1 MQYLTLNTFFFA
13 ELIIISITLLSF
25 ALRLRLRAYEK
36 QTTLKILQTF
46 RKKELPFF
54 YSSGTIKQECRQTFF
69 HLRPH
74 LTLKLERH
82 AMKNLNQA
90 AKKVRFSLKKSPQN
104 LRLQLLDAEL
114 SQLLEQKS
122 DFTHLIE
129 NIVLPVF
136 TPRALKAKYNY
147 LKALNELYQ
156 TDMSSA
162 SYHLSSALKS
172 YKKLN
177 YLYEEAECYAALGH
191 IYRITGVFDVAD
203 TMYREAQKIYTT
215 LNLTAKIAETEAY
228 LGIIEISRENYNQA
242 QKYLKTAANI
252 AQTNNLTKTL
262 ADINNR
268 QGLAA
273 FLNQDH
279 KTAEK
284 FYNNALKNGTPQAQ
298 AFAAEMLSKIM
309 LKTNR
314 PDKALKYADIALNLN
329 QTLNHRA
336 GIFETLYL
344 KAEIFYLKENYNQA
358 KKILTSL
365 IQEKTPPS
373 TLYYPANAYTMLGLI
388 ELKQNNL
395 NKAKTLIKQ
404 ALDLEHAKNR
414 LKGAAIDYGNLAQIA
429 LLEKDEA
436 TAKTYLEQALA
447 YAKTIDDQE
456 LITTL
461 SLKANPQDILQSQK

>member
-1 MQYLTLNTFFFA
+1 MQYLTLNTLFFA
-13 ELIIISITLLSF
+13 ELIIAGSALLFF

-36 QTTLKILQTF
+36 QKTLKILQTF

-54 YSSGTIKQECRQTFF
+54 YSSYTIKQECRQTFF

-74 LTLKLERH
+74 QSLKFERF
-82 AMKNLNQA
+82 AMKNLKKA
-90 AKKVRFSLKKSPQN
+90 APKVRSALKKSPQN
-104 LRLQLLDAEL
+104 LRLQLLDAEI
-114 SQLLEQKS
+114 SQLSGQKS

-129 NIVLPVF
+129 NITLPVF
-136 TPRALKAKYNY
+136 TPRALKAKYNC

-162 SYHLSSALKS
+162 SYHLSNALKS

-191 IYRITGVFDVAD
+191 VYRITAVFDVAD
-203 TMYREAQKIYTT
+203 TMYREAKKIYTT

-228 LGIIEISRENYNQA
+228 LGIIEISRENYKEALQ
-242 QKYLKTAANI
+242 YLKSAADTAR
-252 AQTNNLTKTL
+252 TNDLKKTL

-273 FLNQDH
+273 FLNQDL

-284 FYNNALKNGTPQAQ
+284 FYKEALKNGTPPAQ
-298 AFAAEMLSKIM
+298 AFAAEMLSRIM
-309 LKTNR
+309 LKANR
-314 PDKALKYADIALNLN
+314 PERALKYADTALQLN

-344 KAEIFYLKENYNQA
+344 KAEIFYSKENFNQA

-365 IQEKTPPS
+365 ITEKTPPS

-388 ELKQNNL
+388 ALKQNNPS
-395 NKAKTLIKQ
+395 KAKTLIKQ

-429 LLEKDEA
+429 LLEKDEIS
-436 TAKTYLEQALA
+436 AKTYLDQALA

-461 SLKANPQDILQSQK
+461 TRKK